1 MEKKGAKHKKP
12 LTAKQLSE
20 KYDTGKKVDFD
31 KLLSKVAEPGG
42 GYGKLKK
49 RGQARK

>member
-1 MEKKGAKHKKP
+1 MKQKKANPKP
-12 LTAKQLSE
+12 LTDKQLSE
-20 KYDTGKKVDFD
+20 RYDTGKKVDFD

-42 GYGKLKK
+42 RYGKLKK